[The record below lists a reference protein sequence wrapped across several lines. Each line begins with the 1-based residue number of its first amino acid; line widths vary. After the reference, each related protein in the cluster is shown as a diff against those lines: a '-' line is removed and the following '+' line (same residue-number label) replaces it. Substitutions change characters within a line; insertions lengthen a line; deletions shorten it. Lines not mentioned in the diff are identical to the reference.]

1 MRRACL
7 AVAGAIILVL
17 PLAACA
23 SGVPEDPEARAARAE
38 QMRRDC
44 ERRGGQW
51 YPVEMSCVGGDRTR

>member
-1 MRRACL
+1 MRRAGL

-23 SGVPEDPEARAARAE
+23 SGVPEDPEGRAARAE